1 MHVKIRNKTAV
12 IEFENNADT
21 AGHDEVMKEMIELI
35 GNGFKKFVFD
45 FKWVDI
51 SFNSA
56 VSGFLVVVT
65 KKIVESGAVVIMS
78 NIRDI
83 DKDLLKVVGID
94 GDKIIYE

>member
-51 SFNSA
+51 SFNSPD
-56 VSGFLVVVT
+56 SNTFLICLI
-65 KKIVESGAVVIMS
+65 KKSSKNSGAEAGVFG
-78 NIRDI
+78 R
-83 DKDLLKVVGID
+83 
-94 GDKIIYE
+94 